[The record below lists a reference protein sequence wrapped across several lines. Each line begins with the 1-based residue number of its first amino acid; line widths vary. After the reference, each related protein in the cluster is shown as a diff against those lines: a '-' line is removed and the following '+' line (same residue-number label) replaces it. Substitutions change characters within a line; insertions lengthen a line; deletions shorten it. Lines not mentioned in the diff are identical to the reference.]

1 MRIEFAGALYHVT
14 SRRNSRQNVY
24 LNDADRCRWLS
35 VFAEV
40 CDRFNWVCYSYCL
53 MDNHYHLFI
62 ETPEGNLSQDMQ
74 RKISGDTNLDEVP
87 RPQKRQNPKPLQTY
101 KNMTDCR
108 DEAIIAAYRSGG
120 YSIKEIAAHFDLHYS
135 SVSKIIKLADDS

>member
-1 MRIEFAGALYHVT
+1 M
-14 SRRNSRQNVY
+14 N
-24 LNDADRCRWLS
+24 
-35 VFAEV
+35 
-40 CDRFNWVCYSYCL
+40 
-53 MDNHYHLFI
+53 NHYHLFI

-101 KNMTDCR
+101 KNMMDCR

-120 YSIKEIAAHFDLHYS
+120 YSMKKIAAYFDLHYS
-135 SVSKIIKLADDS
+135 SVSKIIKMAGDSQFKT